1 MRVVAIIPARY
12 ASTRF
17 PGKPLVDIGG
27 KSMIQ
32 RVVEQVQSCSAIAEV
47 MVATDDDRILQ
58 HVGSLGVRC
67 VMTSPHHP
75 SGTDRCLEAYQ
86 LSGLQ
91 ADCILNVQGDEPFVD
106 AQQLNALAQLIA
118 RPDVSIATL
127 VKTITDA
134 ETLFDASKVKVVMNA
149 HSQALYFSR
158 QAIPFNRNSEQAV
171 WLSQHTYYK
180 HLGLYAYKPEVLKWH
195 KEHNSG
201 FKFVINVSEDIDEI
215 WRKYVTDENGINIP
229 LNRIWFMPCCGSR
242 QEHIEKAPV
251 VAEYAKAM
259 HVNFS
264 PRLQLLIYNKA
275 LKV

>member
-32 RVVEQVQSCSAIAEV
+32 RVFEQVQSCSAIAEV

-106 AQQLNALAQLIA
+106 PKQLNALAQLIA

-127 VKTITDA
+127 VKAITDA

-180 HLGLYAYKPEVLKWH
+180 HLGLYAYKPEVLR
-195 KEHNSG
+195 
-201 FKFVINVSEDIDEI
+201 EI
-215 WRKYVTDENGINIP
+215 CALSPSSLEKAESLEQLRWIENGYAIHVAIT
-229 LNRIWFMPCCGSR
+229 
-242 QEHIEKAPV
+242 EIESPAIDTPEDLAAV
-251 VAEYAKAM
+251 LQRY
-259 HVNFS
+259 FS
-264 PRLQLLIYNKA
+264 
-275 LKV
+275 

>member
-1 MRVVAIIPARY
+1 
-12 ASTRF
+12 
-17 PGKPLVDIGG
+17 
-27 KSMIQ
+27 
-32 RVVEQVQSCSAIAEV
+32 
-47 MVATDDDRILQ
+47 
-58 HVGSLGVRC
+58 
-67 VMTSPHHP
+67 MTSPHHP

-180 HLGLYAYKPEVLKWH
+180 HLGLYAYKPKVLR
-195 KEHNSG
+195 
-201 FKFVINVSEDIDEI
+201 EI
-215 WRKYVTDENGINIP
+215 CALSPSSLEKAESLEQLRQSRWRFTAGALPKVTCWQAQARAKSCSA
-229 LNRIWFMPCCGSR
+229 NRFQLHSVEAT
-242 QEHIEKAPV
+242 QVFTEKAPATQV
-251 VAEYAKAM
+251 SVASA
-259 HVNFS
+259 
-264 PRLQLLIYNKA
+264 LLT
-275 LKV
+275 